1 MYIYIYLTDDIDD
14 KEQGNIQSSAS
25 VLSDIS
31 ILNIAKALTENDMRV
46 FLLLNIPLTT
56 CINNYEEMRTF
67 NQREAAFS
75 QKTLM
80 YWKKLRETVKDDIKI
95 AELEY
100 ALRQS
105 DHKELADILVERNRM
120 NLEITR
126 DLLQK

>member
-1 MYIYIYLTDDIDD
+1 MSDEIDD
-14 KEQGNIQSSAS
+14 KEQGNIHSSAS

-31 ILNIAKALTENDMRV
+31 ILNIAKALTENDMRI

-56 CINNYEEMRTF
+56 CVNNYEEMRTF
-67 NQREAAFS
+67 NQREAAFN

-80 YWKKLRETVKDDIKI
+80 YWKKLRETVKDDVKI

-105 DHKELADILVERNRM
+105 DHKELADILIERNRL

>member
-1 MYIYIYLTDDIDD
+1 MSGYQDDIDD

>member
-1 MYIYIYLTDDIDD
+1 M
-14 KEQGNIQSSAS
+14 A
-25 VLSDIS
+25 
-31 ILNIAKALTENDMRV
+31 AKALTENDIRA

-67 NQREAAFS
+67 NQREAAFK

-80 YWKKLRETVKDDIKI
+80 YWKKLRESVKDEVKI

>member
-1 MYIYIYLTDDIDD
+1 MSDKNED
-14 KEQGNIQSSAS
+14 KEQENNSSAS

-31 ILNIAKALTENDMRV
+31 ILNIAKALTENDVRA

-56 CINNYEEMRTF
+56 CVNNYEEMRTF
-67 NQREAAFS
+67 NQREAAFK

-80 YWKKLRETVKDDIKI
+80 QWKKLRESVKDDVKI